1 MYSDIYKDTNGYLP
15 MFGFV
20 LIFLS
25 ILRRNT
31 TASQYSCRTILQAIY
46 CQFICCQNRAAA
58 LVVYSLTR
66 MEQLFLYFA
75 DAQRSSTRDITFSSD
90 QSGKSSNSKV
100 ILSLLA
106 LIEDVGWRFDRLR
119 K

>member
-1 MYSDIYKDTNGYLP
+1 
-15 MFGFV
+15 MFDFV

-31 TASQYSCRTILQAIY
+31 TASEYSCRTVLQSPY

-58 LVVYSLTR
+58 LVVYSLTG

-75 DAQRSSTRDITFSSD
+75 DARRSSTRSMSFGSD
-90 QSGKSSNSKV
+90 QSVKSSKSKV
-100 ILSLLA
+100 ILSPLA
-106 LIEDVGWRFDRLR
+106 LIEDVGGRCDGLR